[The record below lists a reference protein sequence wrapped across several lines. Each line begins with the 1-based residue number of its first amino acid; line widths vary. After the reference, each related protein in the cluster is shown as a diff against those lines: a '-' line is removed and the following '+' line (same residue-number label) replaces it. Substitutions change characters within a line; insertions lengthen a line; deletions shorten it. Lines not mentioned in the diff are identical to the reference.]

1 MLRESS
7 QTHGENIELSA
18 VMTGDGEDV
27 GIEHGVQLVAI
38 AEALV
43 SRNADA
49 MLAAREALISV
60 AGSEVLVDA
69 VGVASN
75 FQRMVRIADSTGIV
89 LGNYEEATAQ
99 VRSALGINAF
109 QRGE

>member
-7 QTHGENIELSA
+7 QTHDENIDVSA
-18 VMTGDGEDV
+18 VMTGNDA
-27 GIEHGVQLVAI
+27 GIEHGEQLVAI

-43 SRNADA
+43 SRDA
-49 MLAAREALISV
+49 KAMQVARNALIAS

-99 VRSALGINAF
+99 VRSELGINQF
-109 QRGE
+109 QRSA

>member
-7 QTHGENIELSA
+7 QTHDENIDVSA
-18 VMTGDGEDV
+18 VMTGDDA
-27 GIEHGVQLVAI
+27 GIEHGAQLVAI

-43 SRNADA
+43 SRDA
-49 MLAAREALISV
+49 TAMQAARNALIAS

-99 VRSALGINAF
+99 VRSELGINQF
-109 QRGE
+109 QRSA